1 MLGCSRPWILQLAIE
16 VVTGIREPLDSPNFE
31 DRPCTT
37 VGHMILVHCSVIQEC
52 TESFS
57 CTKSGSNRPVAL
69 KPGQIPGSLMSLG
82 PFWKVWN
89 IMDLSKVCLNLW
101 LIPMAFK
108 KWVVTKLSFFICSS
122 IQPTKWCL
130 MLSLPHLRRSIPDE
144 IPRRLQRRFHVAQ

>member
-1 MLGCSRPWILQLAIE
+1 MQLAIE

-82 PFWKVWN
+82 PLLKSLEYNGLVKS
-89 IMDLSKVCLNLW
+89 LLKS
-101 LIPMAFK
+101 
-108 KWVVTKLSFFICSS
+108 VTNTDGL
-122 IQPTKWCL
+122 
-130 MLSLPHLRRSIPDE
+130 
-144 IPRRLQRRFHVAQ
+144 